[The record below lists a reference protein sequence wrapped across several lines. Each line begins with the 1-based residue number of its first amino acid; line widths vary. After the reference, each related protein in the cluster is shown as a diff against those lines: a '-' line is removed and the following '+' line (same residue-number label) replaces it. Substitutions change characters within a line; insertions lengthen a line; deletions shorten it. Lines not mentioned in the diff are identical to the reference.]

1 MEVIK
6 IKWEETVIRGL
17 TKEEIPA
24 AIDEFI
30 EEGSDVGI
38 GREIDGTYVV
48 SSMKFRGTEE

>member
-48 SSMKFRGTEE
+48 SSRKFRGTEE